1 MLRKDGLDVW
11 VMPTV
16 SGNPII
22 RRDTNTVIFSLTRE
36 EALTLI
42 GDITKAFGDGSF
54 DRVTIGLEA
63 DHIYA
68 KDME

>member
-1 MLRKDGLDVW
+1 MLRKDGLDIW
-11 VMPTV
+11 AAP
-16 SGNPII
+16 SAAGNPII
-22 RRDTNTVIFSLTRE
+22 RRDTNTVIFTLTRD

-54 DRVTIGLEA
+54 ERVTVAVEA
-63 DHIYA
+63 KHIYA